1 MNVEKW
7 TAEKF
12 AKWVAQLSSD
22 LTRLAT
28 DIQRTAERRQD
39 GEPYTQVAQAI
50 QHDVLWGLANLGLD
64 RLTGLAAAADCA
76 VIEAGQA
83 QVTEPYNTLT
93 LPATPFKAAETWDVV
108 LQSAND
114 RKIATIKAI
123 RSIFPMELT
132 AARDLLYRLPQTIL
146 IGVPKDQA
154 AQAVKELK
162 AAGASAELHPTG
174 TQAVP
179 FADHAVIEAFDVVL
193 REVPNKLQAIRAI
206 RSFIDLGLKPAKT
219 MVDFLP
225 STVLVGVSPE
235 RAQRAVKELQAVGVT
250 VELRPA
256 TSGDL
261 SPIDSHYQQAPI
273 ADGTLEA
280 DGVDGLI
287 FKGILRKT
295 RDE

>member
-1 MNVEKW
+1 MNVEEW

-12 AKWVAQLSSD
+12 AEWVAQLSSD

-28 DIQRTAERRQD
+28 DIQRTAERQQD

-76 VIEAGQA
+76 AAEAAQA
-83 QVTEPYNTLT
+83 EST
-93 LPATPFKAAETWDVV
+93 ETWDVV
-108 LQSAND
+108 LQSATD

-132 AARDLLYRLPQTIL
+132 AARDLLYRLPQPIL

-179 FADHAVIEAFDVVL
+179 FADHAVIETFDVVL

-235 RAQRAVKELQAVGVT
+235 RAQRAVKELQAVGAS